1 VEGGTEVIEES
12 VNETTDVAIDDNEPQ
27 GTELDD
33 VDEESAESSTGGGWW
48 TNSPNEDH
56 FMGQVKQRIAGKR
69 RTGSS
74 SSEASGIGSDDDEEA
89 STDEGT
95 ETSDSGLRPSRHSDS
110 MVNLLEHENENDF
123 QSPLLTGLGFQNK
136 MYDGMFQQKDR
147 KSSSKIPEEL
157 SDDDGWDES
166 SVTKIRNGSD
176 KTILYIQMEYC
187 ATTLRKLIDDREMT
201 KMEENDVWR
210 LIRQILEA
218 LVYIHSGN
226 IIHRDLKPGNIFLD
240 GEGNIRLGDFGL
252 ATRHRTKEDVDEE
265 DNRSELEN
273 VYESIDD
280 IRKLLGDPAISAS
293 RNAVESSCG
302 ESMTGGVGTTFYRA
316 PEQEGKVSGSKGD
329 SSYTVQADI
338 FSLGIIL
345 FEMFHPPFATHMER
359 AETLTTLR
367 GDIVRPAGVGSA
379 ITSSKEEFH
388 RHALERFP
396 TSFVESTPENA
407 QRYVGFVWVRV
418 PRFQMCQVGT

>member
-1 VEGGTEVIEES
+1 
-12 VNETTDVAIDDNEPQ
+12 
-27 GTELDD
+27 
-33 VDEESAESSTGGGWW
+33 
-48 TNSPNEDH
+48 
-56 FMGQVKQRIAGKR
+56 MGQVKQRRAGKG
-69 RTGSS
+69 RTDSS
-74 SSEASGIGSDDDEEA
+74 SSKASDIGSDDDEEA

-110 MVNLLEHENENDF
+110 MVNLLEQENDYDF

-136 MYDGMFQQKDR
+136 MYDGMFEQKDR
-147 KSSSKIPEEL
+147 KSSKISEEL
-157 SDDDGWDES
+157 SDDNGWDES
-166 SVTKIRNGSD
+166 SAKIRSGND

-187 ATTLRKLIDDREMT
+187 ATTLRKLIDDREMS

-252 ATRHRTKEDVDEE
+252 ATRHRTKEDVEEE
-265 DNRSELEN
+265 DNRSELED
-273 VYESIDD
+273 VYESIGD
-280 IRKLLGDPAISAS
+280 IRKLLGDAAISAS
-293 RNAVESSCG
+293 GNSVVSSCG

-345 FEMFHPPFATHMER
+345 FEMFHPPFPTYMER
-359 AETLTTLR
+359 AETLTNLR
-367 GDIVRPAGVGSA
+367 GDIVQPAGVGSG

-396 TSFVESTPENA
+396 SSFVESTPENA
-407 QRYVGFVWVRV
+407 QRYVGFVWVLV
-418 PRFQMCQVGT
+418 LRFQMYQVGT